1 MTYTVNIKSEAY
13 KDIDRLPLR
22 DAKRID
28 KILLGLEDDPRPH
41 GCKKLVGSMSQWR
54 IRIGNYRVLYVII
67 ESVKLVEV
75 YRVLHRKDAY
85 RR

>member
-13 KDIDRLPLR
+13 KDIERLRSR

-41 GCKKLVGSMSQWR
+41 GCKKLVGSTNQWR
-54 IRIGNYRVLYVII
+54 IRIGNYRVLYAIT
-67 ESVKLVEV
+67 ESIKSVEV
-75 YRVLHRKDAY
+75 FRVLHRKDAY